1 MLTSQCTP
9 VFDPTLSQ
17 SSNPR
22 YNIKGSKEW
31 FERLCLQDRSIV
43 LTVVDKQLVNLIF
56 QMYKVYHKEGNV
68 KFFNHQYL
76 PDEAS
81 KCERVR

>member
-1 MLTSQCTP
+1 
-9 VFDPTLSQ
+9 
-17 SSNPR
+17 
-22 YNIKGSKEW
+22 
-31 FERLCLQDRSIV
+31 V

-68 KFFNHQYL
+68 KFFNHLYS
-76 PDEAS
+76 PEEAH

>member
-1 MLTSQCTP
+1 M
-9 VFDPTLSQ
+9 
-17 SSNPR
+17 
-22 YNIKGSKEW
+22 
-31 FERLCLQDRSIV
+31 